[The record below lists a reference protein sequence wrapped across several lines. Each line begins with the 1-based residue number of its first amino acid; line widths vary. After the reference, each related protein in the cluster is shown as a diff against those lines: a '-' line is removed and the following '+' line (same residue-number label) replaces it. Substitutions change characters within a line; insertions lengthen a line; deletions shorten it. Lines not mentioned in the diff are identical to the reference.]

1 MGMTEILPASF
12 RYYNSFESNREAYS
26 QRQSTP
32 FWARSLPKVRHTL
45 MQERLALGFSGKGTA
60 EVSKYTT
67 VKPRSSL
74 GYRRPAPQ
82 TINPFLPL
90 LDQVVKMQ

>member
-26 QRQSTP
+26 QRQSSP
-32 FWARSLPKVRHTL
+32 FWARIAPL